1 MLKLNGIDEL
11 IARVGTDLGTTD
23 WYDVT
28 QDRIT
33 AFAHDTED
41 FERIH
46 LDPERGREAG
56 FGGTIAHGMLTLSL
70 GPKFLYEIFE
80 MNGHS
85 LGLNYG
91 FDTVRFL
98 NPVRVGSRI
107 RMTARLQDARPIDGG
122 YRFTIRQTFQIEGSD
137 KPACVADAVVA
148 YFH

>member
-1 MLKLNGIDEL
+1 MGKGVDNPTGD
-11 IARVGTDLGTTD
+11 
-23 WYDVT
+23 
-28 QDRIT
+28 
-33 AFAHDTED
+33 
-41 FERIH
+41 
-46 LDPERGREAG
+46 
-56 FGGTIAHGMLTLSL
+56 
-70 GPKFLYEIFE
+70 YEIFE

-122 YRFTIRQTFQIEGSD
+122 YRFTIRQTFQIEGHD